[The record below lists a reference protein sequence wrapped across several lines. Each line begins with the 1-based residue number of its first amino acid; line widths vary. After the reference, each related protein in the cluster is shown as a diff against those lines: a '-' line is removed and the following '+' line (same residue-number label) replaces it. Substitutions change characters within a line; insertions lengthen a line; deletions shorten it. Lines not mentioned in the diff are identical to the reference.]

1 MPRHTD
7 DAYAAY
13 AAMYVPRKPWYAGAM
28 AKKFYTAVTVALT
41 GAAILMT
48 SFAGAANLSIGG
60 PSDCDDNAIIRC
72 GAHSVNELISQYN
85 DKAYVR
91 GVYAAFGISN
101 GDMAALSSN
110 AVEGRVTKQGDV
122 YAGGHL
128 VAMNAITGGRQDIPG
143 STKVNSNGAVFF
155 SRPPSVSFVPDSL
168 PAFVSMNNGRFQF
181 AIIASC
187 GNAVRA
193 TPIVVQTAVAPA
205 RPVSKPKPPHQKP
218 QKPAQ
223 TQPMP
228 APQTQAP
235 PTQTQTQ
242 TQTQQVNQNV
252 NQNQQVTVENKNEVK
267 VPPAQSTTKTT
278 TTTTPAPTQQP
289 AAQTSTQEAPAETV
303 ATSTPA
309 STPAA
314 SVSTLPNTGPG
325 SVIGIFAA
333 ANLIGYLGY
342 RRILLRN
349 LG

>member
-1 MPRHTD
+1 M
-7 DAYAAY
+7 
-13 AAMYVPRKPWYAGAM
+13 PRKPWYGGTM

-48 SFAGAANLSIGG
+48 SLAGAANLSIGG

-72 GAHSVNELISQYN
+72 GAHSVNELVNKYD

-101 GDMAALSSN
+101 GDMAALPSN

-122 YAGGHL
+122 YAGGRL
-128 VAMNAITGGRQDIPG
+128 VATNAITGGRQYITG
-143 STKVNSNGAVFF
+143 STKVNFNGAVFF

-168 PAFVSMNNGRFQF
+168 PAFVSMDNGSFRF

-193 TPIVVQTAVAPA
+193 TPVVTKTAVAPA
-205 RPVSKPKPPHQKP
+205 KPVSKPKPPHQKP
-218 QKPAQ
+218 QKPAPTP
-223 TQPMP
+223 TQPTPTP
-228 APQTQAP
+228 APQTQTPA

-242 TQTQQVNQNV
+242 TQTVNQNV
-252 NQNQQVTVENKNEVK
+252 NQQVNQSQQVTVENKNEVK
-267 VPPAQSTTKTT
+267 VPPAQTTTKATET
-278 TTTTPAPTQQP
+278 VASTTPAQQP
-289 AAQTSTQEAPAETV
+289 AQTSTQQAPVQTAA
-303 ATSTPA
+303 ATTPA
-309 STPAA
+309 S

-325 SVIGIFAA
+325 SVVGIFAA
-333 ANLIGYLGY
+333 ANLIGYIGY